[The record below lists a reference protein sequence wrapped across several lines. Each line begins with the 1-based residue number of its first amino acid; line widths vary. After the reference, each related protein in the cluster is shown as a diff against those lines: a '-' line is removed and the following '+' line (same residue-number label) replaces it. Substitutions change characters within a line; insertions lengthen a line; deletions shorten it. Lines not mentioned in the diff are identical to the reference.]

1 MNSTNTKEFE
11 LIFKGTL
18 SDYVTAVAWSPKGK
32 ILAATSAVSEVLLW
46 DDGEFVTLLAASDKS
61 ESLDC
66 VAFSQNGDFLAV
78 GGQDGRVKVWKDD
91 ELIATLDNPR
101 TWVDKLAWN
110 PKNNW
115 LAFSV
120 GRYVQVWDADT
131 REVIVT
137 LNFENSSPLG
147 INWRNDGQHLAIAG
161 NKGIKIWNS
170 QDWDDEPYVLDM
182 PTVSTAVAWSAD
194 GNFLASANF
203 DRSITVL
210 QWGNPD
216 PWVMRGFPGKIR
228 QLAWSDVIT
237 NSGAPLLACSS
248 VEGVVVWE
256 KLEDENDG
264 WEARVLTNHVDI
276 IQGVGFAP
284 GSLLLAS
291 AATDGW
297 LCLWNK
303 AKKVSQILTD
313 VSAGYSCLAWHPQ
326 GKLLAGGGDSGELL
340 IWSKVKR
347 GEGFG
352 KK

>member
-11 LIFKGTL
+11 KLFHESL
-18 SDYVTAVAWSPKGK
+18 SDYVTAIAWSPKDT
-32 ILAATSAVSEVLLW
+32 ILAATSAASEVALW
-46 DDGEFVTLLAASDKS
+46 DNGELIMLETANDKG

-66 VAFSQNGDFLAV
+66 VAFSCDGQFLAV
-78 GGQDGRVKVWKDD
+78 GGQDGRVKIWENY

-110 PKNNW
+110 PDKNW
-115 LAFSV
+115 LAYSV
-120 GRYVQVWDADT
+120 GRYIQVWDTKT

-147 INWRNDGQHLAIAG
+147 IHWRNDGQHLAIAG

-182 PTVSTAVAWSAD
+182 PTVSTAVAWSGD

-228 QLAWSDVIT
+228 HLAWSDIT
-237 NSGAPLLACSS
+237 TSSGAPLLACSS
-248 VEGVVVWE
+248 VEGIVVWE
-256 KLEDENDG
+256 KLEDDDEG
-264 WEARVLTNHVDI
+264 WEARVLTNHVEI
-276 IQGVGFAP
+276 IQGIGFAP

-291 AATDGW
+291 GAVDGW

-303 AKKVSQILTD
+303 
-313 VSAGYSCLAWHPQ
+313 
-326 GKLLAGGGDSGELL
+326 
-340 IWSKVKR
+340 
-347 GEGFG
+347 
-352 KK
+352 